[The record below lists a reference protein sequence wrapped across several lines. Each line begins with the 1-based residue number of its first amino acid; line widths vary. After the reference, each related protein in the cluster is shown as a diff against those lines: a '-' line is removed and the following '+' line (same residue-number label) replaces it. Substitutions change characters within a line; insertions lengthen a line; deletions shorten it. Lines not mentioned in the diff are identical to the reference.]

1 MEHKYADV
9 VLHQAWSSVIA
20 QDLQTERGKLEV
32 KILMQKEGDAQAKL
46 RGGILTKGDIKQ
58 RCQSHGDETKYFFL
72 NEGFLFY
79 KHEEVKLWWKDPYR
93 YCARGSSVIQVRAR
107 HNRAEKRKFFILRL
121 SKVDTFT

>member
-9 VLHQAWSSVIA
+9 VLHQAWSSAVA

-46 RGGILTKGDIKQ
+46 GGGGGLTKGDIKQ
-58 RCQSHGDETKYFFL
+58 LDVNPMGMKQLFIYFL

-79 KHEEVKLWWKDPYR
+79 KHEKAKLW
-93 YCARGSSVIQVRAR
+93 
-107 HNRAEKRKFFILRL
+107 
-121 SKVDTFT
+121 